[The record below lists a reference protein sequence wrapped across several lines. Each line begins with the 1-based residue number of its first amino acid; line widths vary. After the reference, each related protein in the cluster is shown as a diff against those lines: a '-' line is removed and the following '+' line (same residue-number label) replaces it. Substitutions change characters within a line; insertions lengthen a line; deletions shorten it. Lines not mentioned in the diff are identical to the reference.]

1 MEIVYPTGHRLGE
14 HLRNAGNGALDFI
27 VLITGA
33 FERVSL
39 GDLKG
44 HLDECVRSLKEGG
57 LLFVQGLPQ
66 YLSELGVFLDQRLR
80 FKYWIAVES
89 TLQPRDW
96 GLPSAHAGIL
106 LFTKGERFSVRQTRF
121 PHRYCSFCGNPL
133 RDWGGKKH
141 LMHPGGHVISD
152 VWTELPKADNYT
164 QISERALA
172 TILAM
177 VGREADVPPG
187 SGLLPSPPH
196 PAEGGNIRGLVGPE
210 EGVARFRQP
219 IMAESAHQLL
229 LPSVS
234 PPDSETSGE
243 MGQLGE
249 SLFDVVVRGDAV
261 QVLRKYP
268 DKSVDLVFADPPYN
282 LEKQYARYRDER
294 DERHYIEWC
303 NSWLK
308 EYARIL
314 KPTGCLYV
322 LNLPR
327 WTMYH
332 AAFLNQHLHFQNWI
346 VWDAL
351 SEPRGKLMP
360 AHYGLLFYTKQP
372 KGFTFNYEEV
382 GRIDARSYC
391 LRGSCIRRRKAAG
404 ADEKEPLTD
413 IWWDVHRIKHK
424 RDRDYHPCQ
433 LPEELMERII
443 RLSTNEGDIVLDA
456 MCGTGTT
463 AVTAVKLGRR
473 YVAIDLDET
482 YVRLTR
488 EKIREVERF
497 GEVRRKSIYKPV
509 RECTKKEL
517 QLELRHLAQRLGRLP
532 TQRDVEQLS
541 QYAPDVFLDLFPTW
555 GKALKAAKLVVHSV

>member
-1 MEIVYPTGHRLGE
+1 
-14 HLRNAGNGALDFI
+14 
-27 VLITGA
+27 
-33 FERVSL
+33 
-39 GDLKG
+39 
-44 HLDECVRSLKEGG
+44 
-57 LLFVQGLPQ
+57 
-66 YLSELGVFLDQRLR
+66 
-80 FKYWIAVES
+80 
-89 TLQPRDW
+89 
-96 GLPSAHAGIL
+96 
-106 LFTKGERFSVRQTRF
+106 
-121 PHRYCSFCGNPL
+121 
-133 RDWGGKKH
+133 
-141 LMHPGGHVISD
+141 
-152 VWTELPKADNYT
+152 
-164 QISERALA
+164 
-172 TILAM
+172 
-177 VGREADVPPG
+177 
-187 SGLLPSPPH
+187 
-196 PAEGGNIRGLVGPE
+196 
-210 EGVARFRQP
+210 QP
-219 IMAESAHQLL
+219 IMTESAHQLL